1 MAQRPDAQQSATTE
15 GSQGTLQLASG
26 QSLPDAQARKKGWT
40 GFATKTLWD
49 WMQLLIIPFVLA
61 GGTLWFNV
69 QQANT
74 SATQGRQQ
82 HASDQQIATDQQ
94 DEAILTT
101 YINDIGNLLTTNHL
115 RSSQPGAEVRVV
127 ARAKT
132 FVALKK
138 LDGERKGE
146 LIQFLYEAHLIG
158 YTSVDAK
165 SGAVS
170 QTASIVNL
178 YGIDA
183 SQADLTRAYLEG
195 ADLEGVDLEG
205 AKFEGADISKANLR
219 YARIEPEQLFKT
231 YSLEN
236 TLLPDGS
243 QFPSR
248 SWLIPGRGAN
258 CVQWTGGSCTSQQEL
273 EKSPTP
279 SSPPP
284 YP

>member
-1 MAQRPDAQQSATTE
+1 MAQRPDAQQPATTE
-15 GSQGTLQLASG
+15 GLQATLQPASG
-26 QSLPDAQARKKGWT
+26 QPLPNSQARKKSWT

-49 WMQLLIIPFVLA
+49 WMQLLIIPVVLA
-61 GGTLWFNV
+61 VGTLWFNT
-69 QQANT
+69 QQANI
-74 SATQGRQQ
+74 SAAQGKQQ
-82 HASDQQIATDQQ
+82 HANDQQIAADQQ
-94 DEAILTT
+94 NEATLTT

-115 RSSQPGAEVRVV
+115 RSSQPGTEVRVV

-158 YTSVDAK
+158 YTSVDAR

-178 YGIDA
+178 YGVDA
-183 SQADLTRAYLEG
+183 NQADLTRAYLEG
-195 ADLEGVDLEG
+195 ADLEGVNLEG
-205 AKFEGADISKANLR
+205 ANFGGADLSKANLR
-219 YARIEPEQLFKT
+219 YARIEPGQLFKT
-231 YSLEN
+231 YSLAN

-248 SWLIPGRGAN
+248 SWPIPGRGAN
-258 CVQWTGGSCTSQQEL
+258 CVQWADGSCTSQQEI
-273 EKSPTP
+273 EKSPTS